1 MASNID
7 IFNPQ
12 KTVIAKGLTGKSMLW
27 AGANGVGKTAQA
39 VRMPKPFVIAT
50 ESGLN
55 ATSGVP
61 YARVTSWADMK
72 KLIKQFTSKSTVARA
87 REMYDTIIIDEL
99 YAAALLCQEYIQT
112 VIGKGALT
120 LGDTVEGGKIN
131 LYQAYEK
138 EFFRAVNN
146 LLSCDYTVV
155 FISHVQEKNGKM
167 YPRGDV
173 RSVDPV
179 KNFCDYCIYIESN
192 GVDEDGNVIPSSA
205 YLAETD
211 RFFARSR
218 FDTTPTYLP
227 VWSVEALEEAINIG
241 IEGMEKKTGIKAV
254 SYQEQKEQ
262 NTPIEYDYD
271 ETMDA
276 LQEVGQRFAAA
287 DKMDELTEIV
297 EQTLGRGGKVSECTK
312 SQIQAMVIILD
323 DLRERADELGI

>member
-138 EFFRAVNN
+138 EFFKAVNN

-254 SYQEQKEQ
+254 SYQEQKER
-262 NTPIEYDYD
+262 NTPTEYDYD

-297 EQTLGRGGKVSECTK
+297 EQTLGRGGKVSECSK

>member
-131 LYQAYEK
+131 LYQA
-138 EFFRAVNN
+138 
-146 LLSCDYTVV
+146 
-155 FISHVQEKNGKM
+155 
-167 YPRGDV
+167 
-173 RSVDPV
+173 
-179 KNFCDYCIYIESN
+179 
-192 GVDEDGNVIPSSA
+192 
-205 YLAETD
+205 
-211 RFFARSR
+211 
-218 FDTTPTYLP
+218 
-227 VWSVEALEEAINIG
+227 
-241 IEGMEKKTGIKAV
+241 
-254 SYQEQKEQ
+254 
-262 NTPIEYDYD
+262 
-271 ETMDA
+271 
-276 LQEVGQRFAAA
+276 
-287 DKMDELTEIV
+287 
-297 EQTLGRGGKVSECTK
+297 
-312 SQIQAMVIILD
+312 
-323 DLRERADELGI
+323 